1 MYPEIYTQVGS
12 QLMWLLTAAW
22 LLPLL
27 GFMIEIFGGYWSP
40 RTSKTPAY
48 IAVGCIGTGF
58 LLSLVALCTWV
69 NAAEIDLLAFGGDEV
84 HVAASED
91 PQHEHAGS
99 EHQAEEHA
107 PHGEAHAVEPGNDP
121 FKTAFAG
128 TFYRLGKFGGLEI
141 TLDWYIDGLTV
152 LMFVMVTLIATC
164 IHIFSIG
171 YMSDEL
177 TEKYED
183 HFVHNTDGSHFH
195 RVGRFYRFF
204 AYMSLFCFSML
215 GLVLAGNIF
224 QVFIFWELVGVCS
237 YLLIGFYVE
246 RKSASNAANKA
257 FIMNRVGDFG
267 FLIGLMIIWTWFGV
281 FQFAET
287 NPETIGEAGLFQMV
301 RNSAGEIETKGEGAE
316 KVVVLQARQG
326 IHKEHPAY
334 STPSAEIPYWL
345 LVTAGLG
352 IFAGC
357 VGKSAQFPLQTWLP
371 DAMEGPTPVSA
382 LIHAATMVTA
392 GVYMI
397 GRMNGLFAMA
407 PATMMTIA
415 IVGGLTAFFAAT
427 IGLAQN
433 DIKRVL
439 AYSTVSQLGYM
450 FLAMGVGAFSAGIFH
465 LMTHA
470 FFKACL
476 FLGSGSVI
484 HGLHHA
490 YHRAH
495 LHDDPQDMRNMGGLR
510 KKMPITFITFLV
522 STIAI
527 SGIPFFSGFFSKDE
541 ILWWSFGSTRGH
553 WLLWLL
559 GAAAAGMTAFY
570 MFRLVFMTFFGEQKT
585 DARAR
590 DQIPE
595 SPFTIPIPLMV
606 LGFFALIGGY
616 IGIPKILGGVNRFD
630 AFLAP
635 VFEQAQHA
643 NEIHA
648 HGTLATE
655 YTLMAISVAIATVG
669 IFIAW
674 VMYIKNPELP
684 AKFVA
689 RFSRAHKVVFN
700 KWYIDELYD
709 FLFVS
714 PCKRLGTF
722 LWRGF
727 DVKVVDGVVN
737 GCAWVIKGLG
747 TGLRYT
753 QSGYLYNYAMAMVV
767 GVVVIVGFLVF

>member
-1 MYPEIYTQVGS
+1 MYSNLWLIPFFPLIGS
-12 QLMWLLTAAW
+12 IFNGLFGKKIKNEAVIGGIATGLMFLSFLVAAQN
-22 LLPLL
+22 LFKLL
-27 GFMIEIFGGYWSP
+27 GDTEKVHELVIASWMTIGNFQLNWELLLDPLSAVMIMVVTG
-40 RTSKTPAY
+40 
-48 IAVGCIGTGF
+48 VG
-58 LLSLVALCTWV
+58 
-69 NAAEIDLLAFGGDEV
+69 
-84 HVAASED
+84 
-91 PQHEHAGS
+91 
-99 EHQAEEHA
+99 
-107 PHGEAHAVEPGNDP
+107 
-121 FKTAFAG
+121 
-128 TFYRLGKFGGLEI
+128 
-141 TLDWYIDGLTV
+141 
-152 LMFVMVTLIATC
+152 TLI
-164 IHIFSIG
+164 HLYSIG
-171 YMSDEL
+171 YMHGE
-177 TEKYED
+177 EGY
-183 HFVHNTDGSHFH
+183 
-195 RVGRFYRFF
+195 YRFF
-204 AYMSLFCFSML
+204 CYLNLFAFAML
-215 GLVLAGNIF
+215 MLVLGGNAL
-224 QVFIFWELVGVCS
+224 VMFIGWEGVGLCS
-237 YLLIGFYVE
+237 YLLIGYYYE
-246 RKSASNAANKA
+246 KKSASTAANKA
-257 FIMNRVGDFG
+257 FIVNRVGDFG
-267 FLIGLMIIWTWFGV
+267 FLCGLLT
-281 FQFAET
+281 
-287 NPETIGEAGLFQMV
+287 LFW
-301 RNSAGEIETKGEGAE
+301 ALAE
-316 KVVVLQARQG
+316 KGVWTLNFVKIAESGHLLESGGLLITVVTL
-326 IHKEHPAY
+326 
-334 STPSAEIPYWL
+334 SFF
-345 LVTAGLG
+345 LG
-352 IFAGC
+352 AT
-357 VGKSAQFPLQTWLP
+357 GKSAQIPLFTWLP

-397 GRMNGLFAMA
+397 ARMNGLFAMA

-495 LHDDPQDMRNMGGLR
+495 LQDDPQDMRNMGGLR

-585 DARAR
+585 DVRAR
-590 DQIPE
+590 DHIPE
-595 SPFTIPIPLMV
+595 SPFTITIPLMV

-616 IGIPKILGGVNRFD
+616 IGVPKILGGVNRFD

-689 RFSRAHKVVFN
+689 RFSRAHKVIFN

-709 FLFVS
+709 FLFVN